1 MVVILE
7 YELLEGICNQKKIAP
22 PPPAAPNGLLEKRR
36 THLSHLDSYHI
47 GGI

>member
-7 YELLEGICNQKKIAP
+7 FELFWRDMQKKIAP